1 MIYVN
6 MWCVAILLYSYFYY
20 LNELGEK

>member
-6 MWCVAILLYSYFYY
+6 MWCVVTVLYGYFYY
-20 LNELGEK
+20 LNEIGEN

>member
-6 MWCVAILLYSYFYY
+6 LWCVTILLYSYFYY

>member
-6 MWCVAILLYSYFYY
+6 MWCVAILLYGYFYY